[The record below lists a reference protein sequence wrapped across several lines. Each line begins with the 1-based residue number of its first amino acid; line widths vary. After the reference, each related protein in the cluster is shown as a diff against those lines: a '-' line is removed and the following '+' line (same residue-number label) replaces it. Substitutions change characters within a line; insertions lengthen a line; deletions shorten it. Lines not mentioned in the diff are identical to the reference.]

1 MTTAADLAPAPAAD
15 PAADAEAHRASEP
28 TAHPLPVVRDPADWR
43 DRAARH
49 AERADAFS
57 AGFRERRLAGR
68 THEVD
73 DFLFTYYPH
82 KPSLLRRWHPGAGV
96 VLAGAAG
103 DEHAGWRWYV
113 PAGDPADGGV
123 RVDAS
128 AYLEA
133 RGSTASFVERILGR
147 TAARPGRFSCFGLH
161 EWAMVY
167 RVGPGEQR
175 HERLPLRLGSAATDE
190 VVETHRLAC
199 THIDAFRFFT
209 PEAVPRNALAPTR
222 ETQPDLEQPGCLH
235 AGMDVYKWATKLGPL
250 VPGELLLDAFEL
262 ARDIRS
268 LDMRASPYDVS
279 GLGLEAVR
287 IEEPAGKAR
296 YAAEQRGFA
305 ERSNALRARI
315 LAELAHARRAAAAGL

>member
-1 MTTAADLAPAPAAD
+1 MTIAAD
-15 PAADAEAHRASEP
+15 PAPSPAAAPATGGGARA
-28 TAHPLPVVRDPADWR
+28 LPVVLDPAAWR

-96 VLAGAAG
+96 VLRGAAG
-103 DEHAGWRWYV
+103 DERAAWRWYV
-113 PAGDPADGGV
+113 AADDDGV

-128 AYLEA
+128 AYLAA

-175 HERLPLRLGSAATDE
+175 HERLPLRLGSAATDDVIE
-190 VVETHRLAC
+190 SHKLAC

-250 VPGELLLDAFEL
+250 VAGEVLLDAFEL

>member
-1 MTTAADLAPAPAAD
+1 MTRAADLAPSAATVPAAPTVDPEARDLPAVLD
-15 PAADAEAHRASEP
+15 PA
-28 TAHPLPVVRDPADWR
+28 VWR

-49 AERADAFS
+49 ADRADAFS
-57 AGFRERRLAGR
+57 AGFRARRLAGR

-82 KPSLLRRWHPGAGV
+82 KPSLLKRWHPGGGV
-96 VLAGAAG
+96 TLADAAG
-103 DEHAGWRWYV
+103 DERAGWRWYV
-113 PAGDPADGGV
+113 ADDGRASGGV

-128 AYLEA
+128 AYLQA
-133 RGSTASFVERILGR
+133 RGSTASFIERILGR

-167 RVGPGEQR
+167 KVGPGEQR

-190 VVETHRLAC
+190 VVETHKLAC

-250 VPGELLLDAFEL
+250 VPGEVLLDAFEL

-305 ERSNALRARI
+305 ERSNGLRARI

>member
-1 MTTAADLAPAPAAD
+1 MTPAADLAPSAATVPATG
-15 PAADAEAHRASEP
+15 AEARDLPEVLDAAAWRA
-28 TAHPLPVVRDPADWR
+28 
-43 DRAARH
+43 RAARH
-49 AERADAFS
+49 ADRADAFS
-57 AGFRERRLAGR
+57 AGFRARRLAGR

-96 VLAGAAG
+96 VLAAAAG
-103 DEHAGWRWYV
+103 DERAAWRWYV
-113 PAGDPADGGV
+113 ADADRVAGGV

-128 AYLEA
+128 GYLEA
-133 RGSTASFVERILGR
+133 RGSTASFIERILGR

-190 VVETHRLAC
+190 VVETHKLAC

-250 VPGELLLDAFEL
+250 VSGELLLDAFEL

-305 ERSNALRARI
+305 ERSNDLRARI
-315 LAELAHARRAAAAGL
+315 LVELAHARRAAAAGL

>member
-1 MTTAADLAPAPAAD
+1 MTSAADLAHAPAAD
-15 PAADAEAHRASEP
+15 GSAHAGADPVARS
-28 TAHPLPVVRDPADWR
+28 LPVVRDPADWR
-43 DRAARH
+43 ERAARH

-82 KPSLLRRWHPGAGV
+82 RPSLLRRWHPGAGV
-96 VLAGAAG
+96 VLADASG
-103 DEHAGWRWYV
+103 DERAAWRWYV
-113 PAGDPADGGV
+113 PDGGPADGGI

-133 RGSTASFVERILGR
+133 RGSTASFVERILAR

-167 RVGPGEQR
+167 GVGPGEQR

-222 ETQPDLEQPGCLH
+222 ETQPELEQPGCLH

-250 VPGELLLDAFEL
+250 VAGEVLLDAFEL

-315 LAELAHARRAAAAGL
+315 LAELAHARRAATAGL